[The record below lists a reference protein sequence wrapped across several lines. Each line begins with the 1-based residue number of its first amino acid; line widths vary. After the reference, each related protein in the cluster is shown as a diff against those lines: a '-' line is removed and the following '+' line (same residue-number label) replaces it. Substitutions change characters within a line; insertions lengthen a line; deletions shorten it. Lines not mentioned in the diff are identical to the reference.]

1 MCLFATSPLLYALPI
16 NASEPYEMD
25 IAYKPRQIET
35 EVQAAWEENHAFKVT
50 EDPDRDKFY
59 CLSMFPYPSGKLHIG
74 HVRNYT
80 IGDVIAR
87 YQRLQGKNV
96 LQPMGWD
103 AFGLPAENAAIE
115 NRVAPAEWTYRNID
129 YMRAQL
135 KRLGFAYDW
144 DREIATCKPDYY
156 RWEQWFFT
164 ELYKKGLVYKKTA
177 PVNWDPVDQT
187 VLANE
192 QVIDGRGWR
201 SGAAVERKEIPQWFL
216 KITDYSEELL
226 NELDNLP
233 GWPESVRTMQRNWI
247 GRSEGVE
254 IDFPL
259 AGGHDKLAVYT
270 TRPDTLFGVSYM
282 AVAVEHPLAVAA
294 AGDNDV
300 VAAFVHKHRNAGT
313 SEALVETMEKEGVPL
328 GIEASHPLTGEA
340 LPVWVANFIL
350 MGYGTGAVM
359 GVPGHDQR
367 DWEFAKKYGHA
378 VKPVI
383 SPADGSELNLD
394 GGAYVEKGVLINSG
408 EFDGLDFEQAFS
420 AITGKLEERGMGER
434 KTNYRLRDWG
444 IARQRYW
451 GCPIPMIADE
461 KGNSAP
467 VAAADLP
474 VVLPEDVEFSGVR
487 SPLDDMDEFLQAQ
500 HPETGLPGRRETD
513 TFDTFF
519 ESSWYFARFCC
530 PDNHEAMLDERADY
544 WLPVDQYVGG
554 IEHAVLHLLYSRF
567 FQKLLRDQNLTN
579 SGEPFRNLLTQG
591 MVVAETFYREVR
603 GRRTY
608 YNRNDLEFERDARG
622 RISSARHRQDGLPV
636 TIGNME
642 KMSKSKNNG
651 VDPQDMIDKYGAD
664 TVRLFVMFAAPPEQ
678 SLEWS
683 DTGIEGAHRFLKR
696 LWKFARD
703 NYRNSPAPGADTYT
717 REQRA
722 ARRKIHQTIVK
733 VNDDIGRRY
742 TFNTA
747 IAAVM
752 ELLNVLNRMGGQTDN
767 DLAVRREGLEVTVLL
782 LSPIIPHVT
791 DAIWRAMGKE
801 TVLIDAAWPRADTAA
816 LVEDEARL
824 VVQVNGK
831 KRAQIVTT
839 PDASDATIRAA
850 ALRDENVQRHIA
862 GKQVK
867 RVIVVPQRLVNIV
880 AG

>member
-1 MCLFATSPLLYALPI
+1 MLCRLTQTK
-16 NASEPYEMD
+16 PYEMD
-25 IAYKPRQIET
+25 IAYHPRQIEA
-35 EVQAAWEENHAFKVT
+35 EVQAAWEKKRAFQVA
-50 EDPDRDKFY
+50 EDPDREKFY

-129 YMRAQL
+129 YMRGQL

-144 DREIATCKPDYY
+144 DREITTCKPDYY

-201 SGAAVERKEIPQWFL
+201 SGAVVETKEIPQWFL

-226 NELDNLP
+226 GELNKLA

-259 AGGHDKLAVYT
+259 SGGANKLTVFT
-270 TRPDTLFGVSYM
+270 TRPDTLFGVSYV

-294 AGDNDV
+294 AEKSAA
-300 VAAFVHKHRNAGT
+300 VAAFLHKYGQASAT
-313 SEALVETMEKEGVPL
+313 EAELEAMEKEGMPL
-328 GIEASHPLTGEA
+328 GIDACHPLTGET

-350 MGYGTGAVM
+350 MGYGTGAAM

-367 DWEFAKKYGHA
+367 DWEFAKKYHLA
-378 VKPVI
+378 IRPVI
-383 SPADGSELNLD
+383 YPVDGSDLSLED
-394 GGAYVEKGVLINSG
+394 GAYVEKGRLKNSRG
-408 EFDGLDFEQAFS
+408 FNDLTSEQAFLVI
-420 AITGKLEERGMGER
+420 ARKLEESGKGAR
-434 KTNYRLRDWG
+434 KINYRLRDWG
-444 IARQRYW
+444 ISRQRYW

-461 KGNSAP
+461 DGNSVP
-467 VAAADLP
+467 VSAEELP
-474 VVLPEDVEFSGVR
+474 VLLPEHVEFTGVR
-487 SPLDDMDEFLQAQ
+487 SPLNEMDEFLSVR
-500 HPETGLPGRRETD
+500 HPESGRRAARETD

-530 PDNHEAMLDERADY
+530 ADNKEAMVDERADY

-554 IEHAVLHLLYSRF
+554 IEHAVLHLLYARF
-567 FQKLLRDQNLTN
+567 FLKLMRDQGLTRY
-579 SGEPFRNLLTQG
+579 GEPFKNLLTQG
-591 MVVAETFYREVR
+591 MVVAETFYREER
-603 GRRTY
+603 GRKTY
-608 YNRNDLEFERDARG
+608 YNRKDLAFERDAKG
-622 RISSARHRQDGLPV
+622 RISSAYLKQDGRPV
-636 TIGNME
+636 SVGKME

-664 TVRLFVMFAAPPEQ
+664 TVRLFVMFSAPPEQ

-683 DTGIEGAHRFLKR
+683 ESGIEGAHRFLKR

-703 NYRNSPAPGADTYT
+703 NYRHRPGTEQRVYT
-717 REQRA
+717 REQRDV
-722 ARRKIHQTIVK
+722 RRKIHQTIVK
-733 VNDDIGRRY
+733 VNDDMGRRY

-752 ELLNVLNRMGGQTDN
+752 ELLNLLKRMSEQSDN
-767 DLAVRREGLEVTVLL
+767 ARAVRREGLGVIVLL
-782 LSPIIPHVT
+782 LSPIIPHIT
-791 DAIWRAMGKE
+791 DVIWRAMGKE
-801 TVLIDAAWPRADTAA
+801 TALIDATWPRADEVA
-816 LVEDEARL
+816 LVEDESRL

-831 KRAQIVTT
+831 TRAQILTT
-839 PDASDATIRAA
+839 PDASADVVREV
-850 ALRDENVQRHIA
+850 ALSNADVQRHIA

-867 RVIVVPQRLVNIV
+867 NVIVVPQRLVNIV